1 MHPLA
6 QPLDILAFT
15 IGGEGYGIEIQT
27 VQELR
32 GYGAI
37 TGLANTPS
45 YLKGVINLR
54 GLVVPVIDMRIKFK
68 LGLPVYNAFT
78 KVIILNLGKRLLG
91 IVVDSVS
98 EVMTLSP
105 AQLKPAATTGI
116 AFDSAFLL
124 GMGKLSDRMLTV
136 IDIRKLLEDFD
147 IQVPLRISS

>member
-1 MHPLA
+1 MQSFS
-6 QPLDILAFT
+6 QPLDILSFT
-15 IGGEGYGIEIQT
+15 LGGEGYGIEIST

-68 LGLPVYNAFT
+68 LGLPVYNGFT

-91 IVVDSVS
+91 IVVDSVL
-98 EVMTLSP
+98 EVMTFAP
-105 AQLKPAATTGI
+105 GQLKPTASSGM
-116 AFDSAFLL
+116 AFDSVFLI
-124 GMGKLSDRMLTV
+124 GMGKLSDRMLPL
-136 IDIRKLLEDFD
+136 IDIGKLLADFD
-147 IQVPLRISS
+147 LRVPLRISN